1 MPGVRPDFHFDGE
14 AVIYFSLEAVHIVA
28 EIAGARK
35 KRRLSPEAKARL
47 IDQGK
52 AHRFLPQT
60 HGVET
65 LETAQT

>member
-14 AVIYFSLEAVHIVA
+14 AVIYFPLEAVHIVA

-60 HGVET
+60 HGVEIP
-65 LETAQT
+65 ETAQI